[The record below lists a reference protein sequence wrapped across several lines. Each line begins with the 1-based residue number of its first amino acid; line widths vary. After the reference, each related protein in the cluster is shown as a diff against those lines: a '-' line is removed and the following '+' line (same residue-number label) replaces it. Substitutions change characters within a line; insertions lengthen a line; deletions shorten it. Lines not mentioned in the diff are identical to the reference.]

1 MHEFSLAVNIFDI
14 VLDTVQKQNIHKVYT
29 IKLDVGKLMAVVP
42 ESLIF
47 GFETVSEGTPL
58 EGTKLE
64 INEIAVTVRCKKC
77 GTESEIDEFIFMCP
91 KCNSVD
97 LEMLSG
103 QDMQI
108 TSLEVEKNGNYNA

>member
-14 VLDTVQKQNIHKVYT
+14 VLETVQKEKINRVYT
-29 IKLDVGKLMAVVP
+29 INLDVGKLMAVVP

-47 GFETVSEGTPL
+47 GFEAVSKGTLL
-58 EGTKLE
+58 ENTRLE
-64 INEIAVTVRCKKC
+64 INEIPVTVRCKKC

-91 KCNSVD
+91 KCNGID

-108 TSLEVEKNGNYNA
+108 VSLEVEKNGNYNA

>member
-1 MHEFSLAVNIFDI
+1 MHEFSLAINIFDI
-14 VLDTVQKQNIHKVYT
+14 VLETVQKKQIRKVYT

-58 EGTKLE
+58 EGAKLE
-64 INEIAVTVRCKKC
+64 IDEIPVKVRCKKC
-77 GTESEIDEFIFMCP
+77 GTESEINEFIFMCP
-91 KCNSVD
+91 KCNGVD

-108 TSLEVEKNGNYNA
+108 TSLEVEKNGNHNT

>member
-14 VLDTVQKQNIHKVYT
+14 VLETVQKEHIYKVHT
-29 IKLDVGKLMAVVP
+29 IKLDVGKLMAIVP

-58 EGTKLE
+58 EGAKLE
-64 INEIAVTVRCKKC
+64 INETPVTVRCKKC
-77 GTESEIDEFIFMCP
+77 GTESEINEFIFMCP
-91 KCNSVD
+91 KCNGVD

-108 TSLEVEKNGNYNA
+108 TSLEVEKNGNHND